1 MEPVLELCEQTLK
14 AQLVACRLAKN
25 ALIAEIT
32 APTASQDQRQE
43 AVIRYAEVVSE
54 IRTIANRLEMFERL
68 C

>member
-14 AQLVACRLAKN
+14 AQLVACRLAKS

-32 APTASQDQRQE
+32 APTASQYQKHE
-43 AVIRYAEVVSE
+43 AMIRYTEVVSE